1 MTLLI
6 SRNCP
11 YNFILGHHRVLA
23 LKMYIFVFQFLA
35 LDIAV
40 AHTSDHRAF
49 EKCILV
55 TFIVK
60 NLVGWSNVFISPW
73 LK

>member
-1 MTLLI
+1 M
-6 SRNCP
+6 
-11 YNFILGHHRVLA
+11 LA

-35 LDIAV
+35 FDIAV
-40 AHTSDHRAF
+40 ARTSDHRAF
-49 EKCILV
+49 EKCVLV

-60 NLVGWSNVFISPW
+60 NLVGWSNVFVSTW